1 MSLPHKTEYK
11 NIFCTHS
18 SILILILK
26 MRSDYYQGILMNNTN
41 ARSNLFYIGIDAL
54 IIQIGMICDM
64 FLYMVNVMEYGIQ
77 YFLQIVEH
85 QYFMFNKLF
94 HVYNTLEVDKM
105 YGFRSCEKRTRD
117 KGLNNNTLTFLST

>member
-1 MSLPHKTEYK
+1 MHLFINVNHYTK
-11 NIFCTHS
+11 NEVRLLS
-18 SILILILK
+18 
-26 MRSDYYQGILMNNTN
+26 GITMNNTN

-54 IIQIGMICDM
+54 IIQIGMVCDM
-64 FLYMVNVMEYGIQ
+64 FLYMANVMEYGIQ
-77 YFLQIVEH
+77 YFLQTVEH